1 MKEVTKMELSKQIK
15 KYRTEANLSQEELA
29 DKIYVSRQT
38 ISNWE
43 NEKNYP
49 DIKSLVLM
57 SEVFQ
62 VSLDNLVKGDLERMK
77 KEIDTQEYAKFQ
89 KDSTIFTVL
98 FIALLIVPI
107 PLVMLWKWF
116 GMALYLCL
124 FGIGMYFAVRIE
136 KYKKKY
142 DIQTFKEIVH
152 LLTGRVW
159 MKLKKQEKK
168 AKGHIKKLSW

>member
-1 MKEVTKMELSKQIK
+1 MELSKQIK
-15 KYRTEANLSQEELA
+15 KYRAEANLSQEELA
-29 DKIYVSRQT
+29 DKVFVSRQT

-62 VSLDNLVKGDLERMK
+62 VSLDNLIKGDLERMK

-98 FIALLIVPI
+98 FIALLIVPV
-107 PLVMLWKWF
+107 PLVMLWNSLSRYSCRN
-116 GMALYLCL
+116 LY
-124 FGIGMYFAVRIE
+124 GN
-136 KYKKKY
+136 
-142 DIQTFKEIVH
+142 
-152 LLTGRVW
+152 TGYR
-159 MKLKKQEKK
+159 K
-168 AKGHIKKLSW
+168 AY